1 MADGE
6 LDSSAHLLL
15 ALGTGGGAAR
25 AAGQK
30 HVQAGGLPRCPP
42 SREWDSDSG
51 ESDRTA
57 STAGSGSDDE
67 RMHVLDAEIAT
78 RAAAPSRLGF
88 GLGGYAVGC
97 VRVEP
102 ERVDLGRLAS
112 AGIFLGGRGGGGSRK
127 RRRTSSGTGSPLAK
141 MRIEAVGEPPLSPP
155 PSSPPPSSLPP
166 PQRLPPPEPAKL
178 RCPCCCGDVIT
189 SRDSAAGEGRRR
201 QTAVNRFA
209 QYLPRSEVRKENRLA
224 AWYAKYG
231 YSGPPYCKACAESF
245 NSHLLKQAVRSSRAK
260 CTRDQPCDR
269 CTCILDGFKIQP
281 QELFATVDAQRKS
294 SAKSAAARQRRGGL
308 TAV

>member
-1 MADGE
+1 MWAGANGSEQGPVNGGESGADWSLPALEQSGSDDPSKYLAWGADSPWGE
-6 LDSSAHLLL
+6 YLSGS
-15 ALGTGGGAAR
+15 T
-25 AAGQK
+25 
-30 HVQAGGLPRCPP
+30 
-42 SREWDSDSG
+42 ESG
-51 ESDRTA
+51 ESDHDSLSPSHLSPEHAGSGWESDRTG
-57 STAGSGSDDE
+57 STLGSGSDDE
-67 RMHVLDAEIAT
+67 RARGVVDDAPA
-78 RAAAPSRLGF
+78 AAAPPAANSP
-88 GLGGYAVGC
+88 A
-97 VRVEP
+97 E
-102 ERVDLGRLAS
+102 VDLGRLTSGGIFGQAAPAVPAS
-112 AGIFLGGRGGGGSRK
+112 AILGGIQLMPVGS
-127 RRRTSSGTGSPLAK
+127 GSMAC
-141 MRIEAVGEPPLSPP
+141 EPCAPA
-155 PSSPPPSSLPP
+155 
-166 PQRLPPPEPAKL
+166 RPPPEPAKL
-178 RCPCCCGDVIT
+178 CCPYCNASVI
-189 SRDSAAGEGRRR
+189 RRGESGVGKRPV
-201 QTAVNRFA
+201 VNRFA